1 MKKIYIYIF
10 SSTHYLFTSLSN
22 KKKLLSN
29 AIPYF
34 KLLFPLFALIQHKF
48 YALLRIDC
56 FTTLFLSLS
65 SSHDFFFLYTV
76 PRKKEFQSNLQ
87 INLLVFFSPHKV
99 QIIKNHVRDH
109 IRRIRVVVRTSLL
122 NVSTNTAI
130 LEPHISLIFSS
141 FFFSFLL
148 RSSPFFSKQKIGKL
162 LSGRE
167 QTPSCARILYEN
179 TTIS

>member
-1 MKKIYIYIF
+1 MIFEKNIYIL

-56 FTTLFLSLS
+56 FTTLFSLSL
-65 SSHDFFFLYTV
+65 FFTRLFFLYTV

-109 IRRIRVVVRTSLL
+109 AFVAFVW
-122 NVSTNTAI
+122 
-130 LEPHISLIFSS
+130 
-141 FFFSFLL
+141 
-148 RSSPFFSKQKIGKL
+148 
-162 LSGRE
+162 LSEHR
-167 QTPSCARILYEN
+167 C
-179 TTIS
+179 